1 MIGIAAQAQDTAY
14 QVHYTIV
21 DSALQPTPPALT
33 ISFPHRENAISYI
46 TGLPAFLQ
54 GKGYIS
60 TSVDSASYDSTQA
73 RVQLFLGHL
82 YKWARLRTLPDDEA
96 LLQGVRWNSAPF
108 VNKPLLFSEWQSRQQ
123 QLLNYMEEVGYPF
136 AQIYLDS
143 ISLHGQEVSALLR
156 VERGPLYKIDSIRVH
171 GEVNVSNEFLQ
182 RYLDIANGSIYN
194 KRKLAGIS
202 KRLAELPYISE
213 EQPSNVSYL
222 ATGSVLNLYLKPK
235 KSSQVNLLAGLLP
248 STDQASSKKFQLTMD
263 ANIMLRNALG
273 IGETIGLVWQKLQP
287 QSRRLNILYEHPYI
301 FRSPFGLGF
310 NFDIFSRDSAFMNV
324 NIKLDARYGVNEH
337 QTATFFFLRQQSIVN
352 GINLEQVLLSRQLP
366 LEADVSSNN
375 LGSSFSYNNTNYRF
389 NPQRGNELLITA
401 SAGIK
406 NIKKNNQILE
416 LKDPNDPAFEF
427 GRLYDTIKLK
437 TYQFRV
443 IASAAHYFPLGK
455 QSVFKAG
462 VNGGIFNSGNIFR
475 NELFQIGGYRLL
487 RGFDEESQYVSQYA
501 VGTLEYRYLIGQNS
515 NFFAFVDGGWG
526 QPGLRQ
532 SSGHTYIGTGLGLS
546 FETKA
551 GLFNLAWALGKR
563 DDTELNLRQS
573 KIHFGFVNYF

>member
-1 MIGIAAQAQDTAY
+1 MIGGSVQAQDTAY

-21 DSALQPTPPALT
+21 DSVHQPVLPELAS
-33 ISFPHRENAISYI
+33 SFPSQENAASYI
-46 TGLPAFLQ
+46 AGLPALLQ
-54 GKGYIS
+54 VKGYI
-60 TSVDSASYDSTQA
+60 TASVDSATYDSTQA

-82 YKWARLRTLPDDEA
+82 YKWTRLRTLPEDEA
-96 LLQGVRWNSAPF
+96 LLQAIRWNSNAF
-108 VNKPLLFSEWQSRQQ
+108 INKPLSFADWQSRQQ
-123 QLLNYMEEVGYPF
+123 QLLNYMEESGYPF
-136 AQIYLDS
+136 ARIYLDS
-143 ISLHGQEVSALLR
+143 VTLNHQEVTALLR
-156 VERGPLYKIDSIRVH
+156 IERGPLYKIDSIRVH

-182 RYLDIANGSIYN
+182 RYLDISNGSIYS

-248 STDQASSKKFQLTMD
+248 SADQAASKKFQLTMD

-287 QSRRLNILYEHPYI
+287 HSQRLNLLYEHPYI
-301 FRSPFGLGF
+301 FRSPLGLGF
-310 NFDIFSRDSAFMNV
+310 NFDMFRKDSTFL
-324 NIKLDARYGVNEH
+324 NINMKLDARYGVNEH
-337 QTATFFFLRQQSIVN
+337 QTASFFFLRQQSIVN
-352 GINLEQVLLSRQLP
+352 GINLQQVLFSRQLP
-366 LEADVSSNN
+366 QEADVSSNN
-375 LGSSFSYNNTNYRF
+375 LGVSFSYNNTNYRF
-389 NPQRGNELLITA
+389 NPQRGNELLIMA

-416 LKDPNDPAFEF
+416 LKDPNDPAFAFEQ
-427 GRLYDTIKLK
+427 LYDTLKLK

-443 IASAAHYFPLGK
+443 TASAAHYVPLGK
-455 QSVFKAG
+455 QSVLKAG
-462 VNGGIFNSGNIFR
+462 INGGVFNSGNIFR

-501 VGTLEYRYLIGQNS
+501 VGTLEYRYLVGQNS

-526 QPGLRQ
+526 QPGLRK
-532 SSGHTYIGTGLGLS
+532 SRGHTYVGTGLGLS

-563 DDTELNLRQS
+563 NDTELNLRQS

>member
-1 MIGIAAQAQDTAY
+1 MIGSAVQAQDTAY
-14 QVHYTIV
+14 LVHYVIV
-21 DSALQPTPPALT
+21 DSTLQPTRPTLT
-33 ISFPHRENAISYI
+33 TSFPSRENATSYI
-46 TGLPAFLQ
+46 SGLPALLQ

-60 TSVDSASYDSTQA
+60 ASVDDAAYDSTQA
-73 RVQLFLGHL
+73 QVQLYLGHL
-82 YKWARLRTLPDDEA
+82 YKWARLRTLPEDEA
-96 LLQGVRWNSAPF
+96 LLQGIRWNSNAF
-108 VNKPLLFSEWQSRQQ
+108 VNKPLLFTDWQSRQQ
-123 QLLNYMEEVGYPF
+123 QLLSYMEEAGYPF

-143 ISLHGQEVSALLR
+143 VSLNNQEVSAILK

-202 KRLAELPYISE
+202 KRLAELPYIAE

-287 QSRRLNILYEHPYI
+287 HSQRLNLLYEHPYI
-301 FRSPFGLGF
+301 FRSPLGLGF
-310 NFDIFSRDSAFMNV
+310 SFDMFRKDSTFL
-324 NIKLDARYGVNEH
+324 NINMKLDARYGVNEH
-337 QTATFFFLRQQSIVN
+337 QTASFFFLRQQSIVN
-352 GINLEQVLLSRQLP
+352 GINLQQVLYSRQLP
-366 LEADVSSNN
+366 QEADVSSNN

-416 LKDPNDPAFEF
+416 LKDPNDPFFEF
-427 GRLYDTIKLK
+427 GRLYDTLKLK

-443 IASAAHYFPLGK
+443 TATAAHYFPLGR

-462 VNGGIFNSGNIFR
+462 INGGVFNSGNIFR

-515 NFFAFVDGGWG
+515 NFFAFLDGGWG
-526 QPGLRQ
+526 QPGLREN
-532 SSGHTYIGTGLGLS
+532 SGHTYIGTGLGLS

-563 DDTELNLRQS
+563 DDTDLNLRQS